1 MRVVV
6 FRHVPREGL
15 GLIEPE
21 LRQRGI
27 QIANADLYREGAVVP
42 DTHDAAGLIF
52 MGGPMSA
59 NDPLPYLEQ
68 EIRIV
73 REAAG
78 RRQPMLGVCLGSQLL
93 AKALGAEVR
102 RNPIPE
108 VGWFEVQLTD
118 AGASDPLLGAMNP
131 TETVLQWH
139 GDTFDLPK
147 DAVWLAR
154 SERCPNQA
162 FRISPNIY
170 GFQFHLEVTPE
181 MIAEWCAQDAQCGDA
196 RELEAPIDPS
206 YNQERLAHLAAEVFG
221 RWSDALKPR

>member
-1 MRVVV
+1 MRVVA
-6 FRHVPREGL
+6 FRHVPHEGL
-15 GLIEPE
+15 GLIEPVM
-21 LRQRGI
+21 RQRGI
-27 QIANADLYREGAVVP
+27 EVVCADLYREGAP
-42 DTHDAAGLIF
+42 LPETRGADGLIF

-59 NDPLPYLEQ
+59 NDPLPYLGQ
-68 EIRIV
+68 EIRIM

-78 RRQPMLGVCLGSQLL
+78 ERQPMLGVCLGAQLL

-102 RNPIPE
+102 RSPLPE

-118 AGASDPLLGAMNP
+118 AGAADQLLGAMNR

-139 GDTFDLPK
+139 GDTFDLPEG
-147 DAVWLAR
+147 AVWLAR

-181 MIAEWCAQDAQCGDA
+181 MLTEWCVQDAQCGDA
-196 RELEAPIDPS
+196 RELEAPLDP
-206 YNQERLAHLAAEVFG
+206 YFDRQRLAELAGMVFG
-221 RWSDALKPR
+221 RWCDLLKPQ

>member
-1 MRVVV
+1 LRVVV
-6 FRHVPREGL
+6 FRHVPHEGL

-21 LRQRGI
+21 LRQRAI
-27 QIANADLYREGAVVP
+27 QIAQADLYRESAAVP
-42 DTHDAAGLIF
+42 DTRDAAGLIF

-59 NDPLPYLEQ
+59 NDALPYIEQ
-68 EIRIV
+68 EIRIM

-78 RRQPMLGVCLGSQLL
+78 RRQPMLGICLGAQLL

-102 RNPIPE
+102 RNPLPE

-118 AGASDPLLGAMNP
+118 AGATDPLLSAMNR

-139 GDTFDLPK
+139 GDTFDLPQ

-181 MIAEWCAQDAQCGDA
+181 MIAEWCAQDAQCGDV
-196 RELEAPIDPS
+196 RELPAPIDPRHK
-206 YNQERLAHLAAEVFG
+206 QERLAHLAEEVFG
-221 RWSDALKPR
+221 RWCELLKPR

>member
-1 MRVVV
+1 LRVVV

-15 GLIEPE
+15 GLIELE

-27 QIANADLYREGAVVP
+27 QIVNANLNQEGAAVP
-42 DTHDAAGLIF
+42 DIRYAAGLIF

-68 EIRIV
+68 EIRIM
-73 REAAG
+73 RKAAG
-78 RRQPMLGVCLGSQLL
+78 RRQPILGICLGAQLL

-102 RNPIPE
+102 RNPLPE
-108 VGWFEVQLTD
+108 VGWFEIQLTD
-118 AGASDPLLGAMNP
+118 AGAADPILGAMNR

-139 GDTFDLPK
+139 GDTFDLPE
-147 DAVWLAR
+147 DAVWLAS

-181 MIAEWCAQDAQCGDA
+181 MSAEWCAQDAKCGDG

-206 YNQERLAHLAAEVFG
+206 YNQERLAHLAEEVFG
-221 RWSDALKPR
+221 RWCELLKPR